1 MSNDHVTL
9 RIPKWALT
17 AMLVLL
23 IPAAFATGMAV
34 GRGQGDRDVA
44 ADTTIAPDS
53 TAAPVTT
60 TSVPPSTT
68 AVRRT
73 TTTTAAKKKPKAPAA
88 PKKPTISATYS
99 DNCPAPGINNRVAG
113 TMIIKWTSTN
123 ADHVS
128 VRVDH
133 GADGVYQESDNP
145 TSGEVR
151 INRTCNNMKTA
162 NGTYPGTPLTVTF
175 SVTAVAADGT
185 LAGYNGEDSM

>member
-9 RIPKWALT
+9 RIPKWTFTAL
-17 AMLVLL
+17 LVLL

-34 GRGQGDRDVA
+34 GRGQGDRDVP
-44 ADTTIAPDS
+44 ADTTIVSDS
-53 TAAPVTT
+53 TTTT
-60 TSVPPSTT
+60 TSVPPATT
-68 AVRRT
+68 TVKRT
-73 TTTTAAKKKPKAPAA
+73 TTTTVAKKKAKAPAV

-175 SVTAVAADGT
+175 NVTAVAADGT